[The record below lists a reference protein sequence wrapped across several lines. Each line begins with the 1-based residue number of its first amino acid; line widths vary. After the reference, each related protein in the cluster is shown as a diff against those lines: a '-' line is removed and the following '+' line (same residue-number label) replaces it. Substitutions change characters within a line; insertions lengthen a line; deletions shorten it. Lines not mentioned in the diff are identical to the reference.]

1 MFNKKKPTNGK
12 KISASPV
19 YEGVSRQKRFETL
32 VRAYSND
39 LYRFAYW
46 LCSNHSVADDLVQET
61 FLRAWKALDNLEDE
75 NKAKS
80 WLITIL
86 RRENARRFER
96 KRFDLVDIEDVVVE
110 DKLTLS
116 PEQAI
121 ETEQLHQAIHK
132 LDIEYREPLLLQTIG
147 GYKTNEIA
155 HLLKLNMNT
164 VNTRLFRARNQL
176 RQQLSKD
183 ALPIR
188 RIKI

>member
-1 MFNKKKPTNGK
+1 MFTIEKLTNGK
-12 KISASPV
+12 KNPKPPV
-19 YEGVSRQKRFETL
+19 YEGVSKQKRFETL
-32 VRAYSND
+32 VKAYSND

-61 FLRAWKALDNLEDE
+61 FLRAWKALDNLLDE
-75 NKAKS
+75 KKSKS

-96 KRFDLVDIEDVVVE
+96 KSFDLVDIEDVVVE
-110 DKLTLS
+110 DKAALS
-116 PEQAI
+116 PEQSL
-121 ETEQLHQAIHK
+121 EKQQLHQAIHN

-147 GYKTNEIA
+147 GYKTSEIA

-176 RQQLSKD
+176 KQQLSKD
-183 ALPIR
+183 MLQKR
-188 RIKI
+188 G